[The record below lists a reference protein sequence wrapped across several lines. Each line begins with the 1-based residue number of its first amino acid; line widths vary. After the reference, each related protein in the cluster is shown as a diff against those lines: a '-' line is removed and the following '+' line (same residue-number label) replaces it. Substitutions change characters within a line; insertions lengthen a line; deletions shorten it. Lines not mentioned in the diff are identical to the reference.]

1 MVLTYLHQLDPE
13 IPIESRT
20 VPSISSRKL
29 GANLMRSA
37 TWGAQSKVD
46 SPLTHRCVWRS
57 LGALVF
63 SGRCPVL
70 SMRTNVS
77 GHISLQF
84 GKELRVCGQLRF
96 GDSKIGTPAGAL
108 RLPATMGCLKT
119 AMGVGKPNAWW
130 IWWWMPLILTYWYLF
145 LGWEARST
153 RSGYRRLSSGNL
165 FIAMENGSLML
176 WLYVAEQDDFQS
188 RARWSLHEQLAG
200 QKPSGWPPDI
210 PVMHQLTPLL
220 AIFS

>member
-1 MVLTYLHQLDPE
+1 MSSTLYEDKCFRPYF
-13 IPIESRT
+13 
-20 VPSISSRKL
+20 PSIRE
-29 GANLMRSA
+29 GAASLWA
-37 TWGAQSKVD
+37 IEVWGFQD
-46 SPLTHRCVWRS
+46 WNT
-57 LGALVF
+57 
-63 SGRCPVL
+63 GR
-70 SMRTNVS
+70 
-77 GHISLQF
+77 
-84 GKELRVCGQLRF
+84 
-96 GDSKIGTPAGAL
+96 AL

-130 IWWWMPLILTYWYLF
+130 IWWWMPLILTYWCLF